1 MEFGVLAGWR
11 NGINRLKWKGEG
23 NQRERAQSGMWEEG
37 MVGRERRGRK
47 QRKRRDTEA
56 GGRYKLLF
64 SHSAAIFW
72 APTRCQP
79 QGQAVGIW
87 HQRRQSSSFYQTYLL
102 LGEINLQRIETSH
115 SASSIVINTVKETSV
130 GLSEPLSGLG
140 RKGCFFRSC
149 DQRWLHGGTH
159 CPFLEQ
165 GAFWKKEEEE
175 AGKA

>member
-1 MEFGVLAGWR
+1 MEFGVLTGWR
-11 NGINRLKWKGEG
+11 TGINRLKWKGEG

-79 QGQAVGIW
+79 QGQETE
-87 HQRRQSSSFYQTYLL
+87 FLL
-102 LGEINLQRIETSH
+102 LPNLPFIGRDRLAENRNESFRIT
-115 SASSIVINTVKETSV
+115 N
-130 GLSEPLSGLG
+130 
-140 RKGCFFRSC
+140 C
-149 DQRWLHGGTH
+149 DQYCEGNECGVERATVRAGEKGLLLQIVWSKVTSWRNALPFSRTRCILEEGRRGGWES
-159 CPFLEQ
+159 LVSE
-165 GAFWKKEEEE
+165 
-175 AGKA
+175 